1 MINPIQFK
9 FVKKIPLEEI
19 DEQFCQIEEE
29 INARRRMLLK
39 KQKRIKEIQKQNNF
53 LENIKEDYEKYNNFI
68 MKQKQD
74 QIDAFSLL
82 NKYIE
87 DLKVSGELSKENI
100 KDSNEEQKKILNEI
114 NDIKKKLELNINE
127 DNNK

>member
-68 MKQKQD
+68 
-74 QIDAFSLL
+74 IFVHT
-82 NKYIE
+82 
-87 DLKVSGELSKENI
+87 KVSHITTHFL
-100 KDSNEEQKKILNEI
+100 
-114 NDIKKKLELNINE
+114 
-127 DNNK
+127 